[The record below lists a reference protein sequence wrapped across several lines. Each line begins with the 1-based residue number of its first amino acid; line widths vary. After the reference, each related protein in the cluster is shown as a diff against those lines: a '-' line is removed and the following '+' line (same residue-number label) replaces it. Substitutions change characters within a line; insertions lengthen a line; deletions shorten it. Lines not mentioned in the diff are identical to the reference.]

1 MSAIRVDNIGFNY
14 GKREVLKGV
23 SLELREGE
31 ILSLLGPNG
40 TGKSTLIKLILGLLK
55 PKFGAAYVQ
64 EKQVDKYTAKELA
77 KTIAYV
83 PQSSNVAFAFS
94 ALDVVLMGRI
104 SRQSW
109 FSNPSQEDKD
119 AAIWAMERLG
129 IAHLANRAFPTMSG
143 GEKQLTLIA
152 RALSQEAKVLVM
164 DEPVSGLDYGN
175 QLRLLETILSLSNEG
190 YAFLKSTHFPEHAM
204 IVGGRT
210 IAIRDGIVIGEGDSK
225 ETVTNTLIDALYD
238 TKVQIKSTE
247 CGYSACVPEFFSN
260 QRMFH
265 DR

>member
-14 GKREVLKGV
+14 GKREILKGV
-23 SLELREGE
+23 SLQLQEGE

-55 PKFGAAYVQ
+55 PKFGDAYVQ
-64 EKQVDKYTAKELA
+64 EKKVSSYSPKELA

-94 ALDVVLMGRI
+94 ALDVVMMGRV

-109 FSNPSQEDKD
+109 FANPSSEDKT
-119 AAIWAMERLG
+119 AAMWAMDRLG

-204 IVGGRT
+204 VVGGRT
-210 IAIRDGIVIGEGDSK
+210 IAIRDGVVIGEGSSK
-225 ETVTNTLIDALYD
+225 DTVTDELIDALYD
-238 TKVQIKSTE
+238 TKVQIKSTD
-247 CGYSACVPEFFSN
+247 CGYPACVPNFF
-260 QRMFH
+260 RRE
-265 DR
+265 DD